1 MINWLTNELLL
12 RKLSAAIPSVS
23 ALTQPARRSLESGLK
38 NYLEGRNLRERH
50 YRQKGVRVPA
60 VFSLQMLTA
69 CNLRCEGCHVSGGE
83 IPESFDRALYHAH
96 LEEMEKMGCRLVLLI
111 GGEPMILA
119 DEVFAMAKRFPK
131 ITFLVFTNGTL
142 WTAKR
147 LDQLAE
153 FSNLVPMI
161 SVEGERASTEE
172 RRGNMAFSRC
182 VELQAELARRN
193 LLHGI
198 SVMVHD
204 RNIEHIEQA
213 NFLEA
218 LFPSPHHFAF
228 FMAYTARG
236 ACSSFAPV
244 PPQQLEAFYCAV
256 VQRRE
261 QRGSP
266 ILFLPHDEMK
276 FLEGCGGARLLVHM
290 NADSSLALCPYT
302 YDDVIGRPA
311 AGKIMQTLAEIQG
324 GTGIDRNCSGLHA
337 NMPHYRHVVPIHPVN

>member
-1 MINWLTNELLL
+1 
-12 RKLSAAIPSVS
+12 
-23 ALTQPARRSLESGLK
+23 
-38 NYLEGRNLRERH
+38 
-50 YRQKGVRVPA
+50 
-60 VFSLQMLTA
+60 
-69 CNLRCEGCHVSGGE
+69 
-83 IPESFDRALYHAH
+83 
-96 LEEMEKMGCRLVLLI
+96 MEKLGCRLVLLI

-119 DEVFAMAKRFPK
+119 DEVFAMADRFPK

-142 WTAKR
+142 WTPKR

-161 SVEGERASTEE
+161 SVEGERTSTEE

-182 VELQAELARRN
+182 LELQAELARRN

-213 NFLEA
+213 DFLEA
-218 LFPSPHHFAF
+218 LFPSPLHFAF

-236 ACSSFAPV
+236 ACASFAPV
-244 PPQQLEAFYCAV
+244 PPQQLEAFYRAV
-256 VQRRE
+256 VRRRE

-311 AGKIMQTLAEIQG
+311 AGQIMQTLAEIQG
-324 GTGIDRNCSGLHA
+324 STGIDRNCSGLHA
-337 NMPHYRHVVPIHPVN
+337 NTHHYRHVVPIHPVT